1 MPRMR
6 RFTLPLMR
14 LLNSTKNHSQVVI
27 ENLSGLASM
36 GAKKRRRSRFNRI
49 LNRAQYQKLQKVVA
63 YKLAVAGL
71 PGAREVH
78 PRYTSQACPLCGSI
92 SAENRLKTVASDGV
106 QTHEFKCVSCG
117 FSDDADLN
125 AARNIALKRLW
136 RDALSPA
143 LRTASFNEVPENK
156 SFSSF
161 LKFRA
166 ERRGERA
173 CDRKV
178 GSFERTGLDAQYGDG
193 EVAPGGNAVE
203 PRSGPNTPAS
213 KNSPTM
219 QSAVSPSDENS
230 RPLTRG
236 CPMDDGSLLRQRR

>member
-1 MPRMR
+1 
-6 RFTLPLMR
+6 
-14 LLNSTKNHSQVVI
+14 
-27 ENLSGLASM
+27 
-36 GAKKRRRSRFNRI
+36 
-49 LNRAQYQKLQKVVA
+49 
-63 YKLAVAGL
+63 
-71 PGAREVH
+71 
-78 PRYTSQACPLCGSI
+78 
-92 SAENRLKTVASDGV
+92 
-106 QTHEFKCVSCG
+106 VSCG

-136 RDALSPA
+136 RDGLSPA
-143 LRTASFNEVPENK
+143 LRSVSFNNASENK

-178 GSFERTGLDAQYGDG
+178 GSSGRAGLDARYEDG

-219 QSAVSPSDENS
+219 QSEVSPSDENS
-230 RPLTRG
+230 RELAKSVRLPDGWPDHYLDTGLTRG
-236 CPMDDGSLLRQRR
+236 DAHSVRISGVTRGDDGLQARLVFGTPRF

>member
-1 MPRMR
+1 MAGR
-6 RFTLPLMR
+6 
-14 LLNSTKNHSQVVI
+14 VVPW
-27 ENLSGLASM
+27 LAES
-36 GAKKRRRSRFNRI
+36 
-49 LNRAQYQKLQKVVA
+49 
-63 YKLAVAGL
+63 
-71 PGAREVH
+71 E
-78 PRYTSQACPLCGSI
+78 
-92 SAENRLKTVASDGV
+92 
-106 QTHEFKCVSCG
+106 
-117 FSDDADLN
+117 
-125 AARNIALKRLW
+125 
-136 RDALSPA
+136 
-143 LRTASFNEVPENK
+143 FNEVPENK

-178 GSFERTGLDAQYGDG
+178 GSSGRAGLDAQYEDG

-230 RPLTRG
+230 RPLAKSVRL
-236 CPMDDGSLLRQRR
+236 PDG

>member
-36 GAKKRRRSRFNRI
+36 GAKKRRRSRFNRM
-49 LNRAQYQKLQKVVA
+49 LNRAQYQKLQKVLS

-71 PGAREVH
+71 PAAREVH
-78 PRYTSQACPLCGSI
+78 PSYTSQACPLCGSI
-92 SAENRLKTVASDGV
+92 SAENRLKTATSDGV
-106 QTHEFKCVSCG
+106 THEFKCVSCG

-136 RDALSPA
+136 RDGLSPA

-156 SFSSF
+156 SF
-161 LKFRA
+161 L
-166 ERRGERA
+166 
-173 CDRKV
+173 
-178 GSFERTGLDAQYGDG
+178 
-193 EVAPGGNAVE
+193 
-203 PRSGPNTPAS
+203 
-213 KNSPTM
+213 
-219 QSAVSPSDENS
+219 
-230 RPLTRG
+230 
-236 CPMDDGSLLRQRR
+236 LLRCKCPLLAQSGHSAAGRRR

>member
-36 GAKKRRRSRFNRI
+36 GAKKRRRSRFNRM
-49 LNRAQYQKLQKVVA
+49 LNRAQYQKLQKVLS

-71 PGAREVH
+71 PAAREVH
-78 PRYTSQACPLCGSI
+78 PSYTSQACPLCGSI
-92 SAENRLKTVASDGV
+92 SAENRLKTATSDGV
-106 QTHEFKCVSCG
+106 THEFKCVSCG

-136 RDALSPA
+136 RDGLSPA

-178 GSFERTGLDAQYGDG
+178 GSSGRAGLGAQYEDG
-193 EVAPGGNAVE
+193 EVAPGGNAAE
-203 PRSGPNTPAS
+203 PRPGPNTPAS
-213 KNSPTM
+213 ENSPTM

-230 RPLTRG
+230 RPLTKSVRLS
-236 CPMDDGSLLRQRR
+236 DG

>member
-1 MPRMR
+1 
-6 RFTLPLMR
+6 
-14 LLNSTKNHSQVVI
+14 
-27 ENLSGLASM
+27 
-36 GAKKRRRSRFNRI
+36 
-49 LNRAQYQKLQKVVA
+49 
-63 YKLAVAGL
+63 
-71 PGAREVH
+71 
-78 PRYTSQACPLCGSI
+78 
-92 SAENRLKTVASDGV
+92 
-106 QTHEFKCVSCG
+106 VSCG

-136 RDALSPA
+136 RDGLSPA

-156 SFSSF
+156 GFPSF

-178 GSFERTGLDAQYGDG
+178 GSSGLAGLDAQYEDG

-203 PRSGPNTPAS
+203 PRPGPNTPAS

-230 RPLTRG
+230 RLLTKSVRLS
-236 CPMDDGSLLRQRR
+236 DG